1 MAGCTKNAADF
12 WRGKNP
18 PQRFGEIHN
27 CKYRTYVLTYKCG
40 SYGEEKTMEQKKREI
55 VELVETMR
63 ADTVWIVW
71 RFIQNLTK

>member
-1 MAGCTKNAADF
+1 
-12 WRGKNP
+12 
-18 PQRFGEIHN
+18 
-27 CKYRTYVLTYKCG
+27 
-40 SYGEEKTMEQKKREI
+40 MEQKKREI